1 MSDHTRIRTGSFYRE
16 IPALMDKDGSTRI
29 TAMITDVGL
38 GIWGGCQSVWP
49 NVCRKYCMR

>member
-1 MSDHTRIRTGSFYRE
+1 MADHTRIRTGSFYRE